1 MKSIIIN
8 IFLAIGAFTVGF
20 FVSDLLRGTNGSA
33 FESGSVVGSSNVT
46 LHVLVVGPD
55 SLPVSG
61 LEVDLWHDTTRAG
74 PPDAAVSFTNSSG
87 IAVFA
92 IPKGGYLIGF
102 NLINFPSEL
111 EAPREM
117 PVSVSDD
124 FNNATIN
131 LFNKV

>member
-8 IFLAIGAFTVGF
+8 IFLAVGAFTVGF
-20 FVSDLLRGTNGSA
+20 FVSDLLKGADSNS
-33 FESGSVVGSSNVT
+33 FESGSAVISSNVT
-46 LHVLVVGPD
+46 LHVLVIGPD
-55 SLPVSG
+55 GLPVSG

-92 IPKGGYLIGF
+92 IPKGGYLVGF

-111 EAPREM
+111 EVPREM

-124 FNNATIN
+124 FNNATVN